1 MFVPIEEKLKKI
13 NPTADEFDEFEHY
26 KSILPKMIANGHA
39 AHQTIPGYETCKPE
53 IEAFRWFDGINIP
66 VHGYID
72 LKGDKVI
79 IEDKCKFPRKGK
91 IKKDGTRS
99 WFTSKLPEDKPEPF
113 NLLQVDFYWSVFK
126 VPVYLCYINEETF
139 KVFHAGNCDE
149 LKPENIEKRIPKII
163 QRCKVRQNLMQ
174 LSNDAKVIK
183 NYIQPQF
190 DHYFWRND
198 LDENYLQDAI
208 KFYES

>member
-72 LKGDKVI
+72 LKGDKDL
-79 IEDKCKFPRKGK
+79 DKCKFPRKGK
-91 IKKDGTRS
+91 IKKMALGLG
-99 WFTSKLPEDKPEPF
+99 LPQSYLKT
-113 NLLQVDFYWSVFK
+113 NLNLTTFYK
-126 VPVYLCYINEETF
+126 
-139 KVFHAGNCDE
+139 
-149 LKPENIEKRIPKII
+149 
-163 QRCKVRQNLMQ
+163 
-174 LSNDAKVIK
+174 
-183 NYIQPQF
+183 
-190 DHYFWRND
+190 
-198 LDENYLQDAI
+198 
-208 KFYES
+208 